1 MKEKI
6 TKKKKTKLKSMK
18 RLVTEIGNFYSWKEQ
33 EEKKEETGKSGG
45 DLSGLTLH
53 LYEDETLLDKITI
66 TKKELMYI
74 TDELKQQ
81 KINLD
86 SDFYQHKLITEEVYI
101 MQNFQFW
108 KRYRNL
114 LDTKTNAL

>member
-114 LDTKTNAL
+114 LDSEQTN